1 MMYQLEIQTDGQFV
15 PVAQSSD
22 PEKLWKRKEKERA
35 IQCRSTGHRIFRADR
50 KRLKSGELAGAPR
63 AAARRVSPGVL
74 DVKSQAKL
82 AAEHLRSTDQK
93 GVHVFP
99 LGKGHS
105 HTSNQFRKYLFGE
118 LTGRTGWL
126 DESDRVKAEA
136 AAERL
141 GYIIIEVDPDDY
153 RSTS

>member
-1 MMYQLEIQTDGQFV
+1 MMYQLDIQTDGQFV
-15 PVAQSSD
+15 RVAQSKN
-22 PEKLWKRKEKERA
+22 PETLWKRKDKERA
-35 IQCRSTGHRIFRADR
+35 TQFRSTGHRIFRADR

-63 AAARRVSPGVL
+63 AAGRRASPGVL
-74 DVKSQAKL
+74 DVKQQAKL
-82 AAEHLRSTDQK
+82 AAEHLRSTEQK

-99 LGKGHS
+99 LGKGHA

-141 GYIIIEVDPDDY
+141 GYIIIEVNPDDWT
-153 RSTS
+153 TS